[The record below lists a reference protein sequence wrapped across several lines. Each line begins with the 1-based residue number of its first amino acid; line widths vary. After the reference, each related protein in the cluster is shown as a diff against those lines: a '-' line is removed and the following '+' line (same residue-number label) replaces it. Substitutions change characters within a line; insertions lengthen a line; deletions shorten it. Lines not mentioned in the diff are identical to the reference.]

1 MKSLKTC
8 FSIVLVVAIMVT
20 MNLKAQAQDSSGQSV
35 SSSPPGIHNL
45 AAGLDYEW
53 SVAPIPSHPDTG
65 RALTDGQYGN
75 VQDYTD
81 PAWTGHLDQ
90 KMRTVVFDM
99 GAEKSITSVKAHFLE
114 DYGAHN
120 ILFPLTVSVYVSND
134 KVHWGSVAN
143 LPTLKFLQSGP
154 PREQTYEWDG
164 SKSGLPSD
172 PEATMA
178 YARYIKVT
186 FYTHATALIF
196 IDEIEVWGA
205 DGRQDGAVEVPP
217 YQPAYQ
223 EVGEATASVRNLVFL
238 PNGYYAGGKGD
249 FPKEKIIPFISYVN
263 EQGEPVDWLFDSVFF
278 AAGASPSGRDVGYGN
293 GTLEDW
299 KWHFEKTYNV
309 EHGDIRQLEEAAK
322 EVALKLNQ
330 PDHKI
335 KVGLMVPNP
344 GFTVSDFGDVDGDG
358 VSENFNAGIVGEE
371 TAAVNR
377 EKAIKWWLDQ
387 AKAKWDEGNYIHLEL
402 AGMYWLDEEVSTDRA
417 GERLVRT
424 VSDLVHAQQMKLFW
438 VPHFN
443 AYKSFLWKDLGVD
456 AAAFQP
462 NYFFEDMNIN
472 RLEDA
477 TDIAKQYGMGIEVEF
492 DNRMITD
499 DVFRKRY
506 IEYLDAG
513 VKYGYMQPNVF
524 KAYYQGNDAVYEA
537 AKSTVPK
544 TRILYDWLYQFLQGT
559 YQKTDFTA
567 PTINV
572 LMNGKELLGDAT
584 VPESEAFSFT
594 WEALD
599 EDSGIADVKAVFDRG
614 TYQAGSTIDLAGK
627 PGKHRLDITAID
639 MVGNTAKKTFW
650 IEVTTSVDEMIK
662 VVTRLEA
669 EGNFTTRGNA
679 RAVQVLLDVVKKFQ
693 EQGDIEKAMKHLRDM
708 NIILNIGRE
717 KALMSEK
724 AYDIVQTDVDHQLGS
739 DLALHQKAEASSVE
753 SARPD
758 LSPDQA
764 VDGVYGTRWSSNYT
778 DDSWFTVDL
787 GEVKDFDTIVI
798 DWEAAHAR
806 TFKIL
811 VSNDKEQWTNVI
823 DQDGTFEG
831 KDGKQTIRLTTTT
844 ARYVKLQGIQRATP
858 YGYSF
863 YAFEVHKRF

>member
-8 FSIVLVVAIMVT
+8 FSIVLVAALMMT
-20 MNLKAQAQDSSGQSV
+20 MTPIISAREAPNQPEQAAQTGMR
-35 SSSPPGIHNL
+35 NL

-53 SVAPIPSHPDTG
+53 SVAPMLSHPDTG
-65 RALTDGQYGN
+65 TALTDGKYGN
-75 VQDYTD
+75 LQDYND

-90 KMRTVVFDM
+90 KMRTVVFDL
-99 GAEKSITSVKAHFLE
+99 GEEKSIASVKAHFLE
-114 DYGAHN
+114 DYSAHN

-134 KVHWGSVAN
+134 KVNWGTVAN
-143 LPTLKFLQSGP
+143 LPTLKFLQYGP
-154 PREQTYEWDG
+154 PREQTFEWDG
-164 SKSGLPSD
+164 SKTGLLSD
-172 PEATMA
+172 PDAAMA
-178 YARYIKVT
+178 YARYVKVT
-186 FYTHATALIF
+186 FYTHQTALIF

-223 EVGEATASVRNLVFL
+223 EVGDATAGVHNLVFL
-238 PNGYYAGGKGD
+238 PNGYYSGGKGD

-278 AAGASPSGRDVGYGN
+278 AAGSSPSGRDVGYGN

-309 EHGDIRQLEEAAK
+309 EHGDIRQLDEAAK

-335 KVGLMVPNP
+335 KVGLMIPNP
-344 GFTVSDFGDVDGDG
+344 GYWVTDFGDVDGDG
-358 VSENFNAGIVGEE
+358 VSENFNAGVVGEE
-371 TAAVNR
+371 AAAANR
-377 EKAIKWWLDQ
+377 EKAIKWWIEQ
-387 AKAKWDEGNYIHLEL
+387 SNAKWIEGNYAHLEL
-402 AGMYWLDEEVSTDRA
+402 AGMYWLDEEVSTDNA
-417 GERLVRT
+417 GEDLVRAASRLV
-424 VSDLVHAQQMKLFW
+424 QENQMKLFW

-443 AYKSFLWKDLGVD
+443 AYKSFLWKDLGID

-477 TDIAKQYGMGIEVEF
+477 ADIAKQYGMGIEMEF

-537 AKSTVPK
+537 AMSKVPK
-544 TRILYDWLYQFLQGT
+544 TRILYDWLYQFLKGT
-559 YQKTDFTA
+559 YEKTDYTG

-572 LMNGKELLGDAT
+572 SMNGKEVSGDVT
-584 VPESEAFSFT
+584 VTESEAFSFT
-594 WEALD
+594 WDAI
-599 EDSGIADVKAVFDRG
+599 DSGSGVVDVKAVFDRG
-614 TYQAGSTIDLAGK
+614 SYQAGTKIDLAGK
-627 PGKHRLDITAID
+627 PGKHQLEITAID
-639 MVGNTAKKTFW
+639 MVGNVTKKTLW
-650 IEVTTSVDEMIK
+650 IEIATNVDEMMTLISRFEAAGDF
-662 VVTRLEA
+662 TDHGSARSLQAHLE
-669 EGNFTTRGNA
+669 T
-679 RAVQVLLDVVKKFQ
+679 VKKFQ
-693 EQGDIEKAMKHLRDM
+693 MKGDTAKAMKHLKDM
-708 NIILNIGRE
+708 NKMLDMERE
-717 KALMSEK
+717 EALISER
-724 AYDIVQTDVDHQLGS
+724 AYDVLQTDVDYLLGS
-739 DLALHQKAEASSVE
+739 NLALHKNAEASSVE
-753 SARPD
+753 SGRPN

-778 DDSWFTVDL
+778 DDTWFTVDL
-787 GEVKDFDTIVI
+787 GGVKDFDTIVI
-798 DWEAAHAR
+798 DWEYAR
-806 TFKIL
+806 AKTFKIF
-811 VSNDKEQWTNVI
+811 VSNDKEQWTNITDNDGVI
-823 DQDGTFEG
+823 EA
-831 KDGKQTIRLTTTT
+831 KDGKQTIRLQTTN
-844 ARYVKLQGIQRATP
+844 ARYVKLQGIQRATI

-863 YAFEVHKRF
+863 YEFEVHKRF